1 LKRSPNPALFG
12 QTTHSP
18 TTK

>member
-1 LKRSPNPALFG
+1 LKHSPNPALFG